1 MFFFSLCCQTKKKAS
16 LTQILLPIRF
26 PFLSFAAPCR
36 RKAFL
41 SFWWTDGLM
50 FAGRRKLLPP
60 KVTELGR
67 AERTRG
73 APRHRRMVLFYQM
86 NPRASSPFH
95 LAPAVKLRLE
105 KYAPNAPHIYW
116 CFNFL
121 PPPPGFAS
129 LPRSFPPC
137 PLPFSS
143 LLLNVAYPSLSAP
156 EWKMSLRGPVRSCP
170 FWRLEL
176 KALDGP
182 IEWSPIERSPTN
194 RWQKAFRVINVVQT
208 T

>member
-1 MFFFSLCCQTKKKAS
+1 MDAGATFAFVCLAHTHTHLFWCPDPAGSVAVTQLKAGQAPDERARRDQLLNLPSGSSLGASAAPSHGCALGVDFNKQDKTKEQKKTTQTTIMLFSVSAAKQKKKAS

-26 PFLSFAAPCR
+26 PFVSFPAPCR

-50 FAGRRKLLPP
+50 FAGRRKLLAP
-60 KVTELGR
+60 KVTKLGR

-105 KYAPNAPHIYW
+105 KYAPNAPHIY
-116 CFNFL
+116 
-121 PPPPGFAS
+121 
-129 LPRSFPPC
+129 
-137 PLPFSS
+137 
-143 LLLNVAYPSLSAP
+143 
-156 EWKMSLRGPVRSCP
+156 
-170 FWRLEL
+170 
-176 KALDGP
+176 
-182 IEWSPIERSPTN
+182 
-194 RWQKAFRVINVVQT
+194 
-208 T
+208 

>member
-1 MFFFSLCCQTKKKAS
+1 MAVTQLKAGQAPDERARRHQLLNLPSGSSLGASAAPSHGCALGVDFNKQDKTKEQKKKNNTNNHHVFFQSLLPNKKKKKAS

-26 PFLSFAAPCR
+26 PFFSFPAPCR

-50 FAGRRKLLPP
+50 FAGRRKLLAP

-67 AERTRG
+67 AERMRG

-105 KYAPNAPHIYW
+105 KYAPNAPHIY
-116 CFNFL
+116 
-121 PPPPGFAS
+121 
-129 LPRSFPPC
+129 
-137 PLPFSS
+137 
-143 LLLNVAYPSLSAP
+143 
-156 EWKMSLRGPVRSCP
+156 
-170 FWRLEL
+170 
-176 KALDGP
+176 
-182 IEWSPIERSPTN
+182 
-194 RWQKAFRVINVVQT
+194 
-208 T
+208 